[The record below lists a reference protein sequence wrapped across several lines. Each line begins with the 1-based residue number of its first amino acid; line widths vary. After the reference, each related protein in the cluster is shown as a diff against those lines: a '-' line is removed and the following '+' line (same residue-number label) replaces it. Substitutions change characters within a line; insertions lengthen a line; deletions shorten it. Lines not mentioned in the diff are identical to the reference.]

1 MPTHHLQSTHTHHY
15 PVFAHKFVKARG
27 VGLAFILGTTLL
39 VSAVE
44 NFKIVL
50 IDAVSSE
57 DVGDE
62 FQDRGLPGTSLSHE
76 KDGVRYLRLVLG
88 SLDGSLLERLY
99 VAKEHGQY

>member
-1 MPTHHLQSTHTHHY
+1 MPTQHLQSTHTHHY
-15 PVFAHKFVKARG
+15 PVFAHKFIKARG

-44 NFKIVL
+44 NFKVVL

-62 FQDRGLPGTSLSHE
+62 FQDRGFPGTSLSYE
-76 KDGVRYLRLVLG
+76 KDGVRCLRLVLE
-88 SLDGSLLERLY
+88 SLDDSLLEKLY
-99 VAKEHGQY
+99 FAEKNGQR